1 MIFIEK
7 NQINRKHTLTKI
19 QQPRLSRKLF
29 FFFSDNINYVQSIF
43 KFISTKHLA
52 AGEVSSFPLPSTSK

>member
-1 MIFIEK
+1 MIVIEK

-19 QQPRLSRKLF
+19 QQPRLSRKLS
-29 FFFSDNINYVQSIF
+29 FFSDNINYVQSIF